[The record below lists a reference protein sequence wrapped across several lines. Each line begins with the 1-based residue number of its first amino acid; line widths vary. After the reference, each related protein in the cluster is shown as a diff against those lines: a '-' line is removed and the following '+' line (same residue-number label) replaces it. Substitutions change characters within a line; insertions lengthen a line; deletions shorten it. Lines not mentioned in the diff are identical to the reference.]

1 MACGPEF
8 ANHLSRPSS
17 LWDIAIAS
25 YEYPG
30 VKNLTFIAYFLTYVI
45 YTLIY
50 IHGRKSIFVKDPIF
64 ILDNTLLFFPVVST
78 VSSLQ
83 TL

>member
-1 MACGPEF
+1 MCGCVSIKLWLQKLSMACGPEF

-30 VKNLTFIAYFLTYVI
+30 VKNLTFIAYFLTCYIYVDI
-45 YTLIY
+45 YSWENKY
-50 IHGRKSIFVKDPIF
+50 ICQRPF
-64 ILDNTLLFFPVVST
+64 LY
-78 VSSLQ
+78 
-83 TL
+83 